1 MWIDEPDER
10 EPDERQRADDP
21 RRSLG
26 FRAHRADLEHHLGAL
41 AEHVGEVR
49 QGLGEVAAGLAL
61 DRQSDH
67 EELEFRGAEAVRGFL
82 QRDFHRPAD
91 FHLVGDHAELDADRP
106 ADFAGDDSQSFGDR
120 QTRTEAGTISSIAS
134 GKFELN
140 FLMRRWIILP
150 IMKCGPPTPKNRPSS
165 SDSRIGAPR
174 SITRPA
180 TTREMVRQIVAYL
193 PSVISLPVISSRLRI
208 KAGLGIR
215 DEAKPSIPPTR
226 CAISFR
232 ICAWALPATM
242 SPWRSFTSS
251 MRRFSAFDADGPR
264 TARAASTSAPK
275 PPIRMIHKSMSCLC
289 LSLARPGEPRPP
301 DWLRRL
307 GRLRLRQHRLQIIDQ
322 VLGARRG
329 LGFRGGS
336 PVLGGMAE
344 HPGRR
349 LGDRAG
355 HLPAADFGRWLA
367 G

>member
-1 MWIDEPDER
+1 MNGSEPTIHAEALDSELIARILSIIWARLRSTSARFDRVSARLPPVSRWIAR
-10 EPDERQRADDP
+10 VITKNWNSAVP
-21 RRSLG
+21 RRSAVSCSATSIVRPIFILSETMRNSMPTG
-26 FRAHRADLEHHLGAL
+26 PPTSL
-41 AEHVGEVR
+41 ATIPRVSVIG
-49 QGLGEVAAGLAL
+49 
-61 DRQSDH
+61 
-67 EELEFRGAEAVRGFL
+67 
-82 QRDFHRPAD
+82 RP
-91 FHLVGDHAELDADRP
+91 ERRP
-106 ADFAGDDSQSFGDR
+106 R
-120 QTRTEAGTISSIAS
+120 TISSIAS

-165 SDSRIGAPR
+165 SDGRIGAPR
-174 SITRPA
+174 SIPRPA

-226 CAISFR
+226 WAISLR

-264 TARAASTSAPK
+264 TARTASTSAPK

-336 PVLGGMAE
+336 PVLGGIAE
-344 HPGRR
+344 HHRR
-349 LGDRAG
+349 QLVERRG
-355 HLPAADFGRWLA
+355 HLAAGDFGHWLA
-367 G
+367 ELGGLGG